1 MNLFW
6 NEFNKKASKLK
17 FLGIARPTV
26 PMKPP
31 VQAERV
37 LDYKKL
43 RQEMMRTKKPPTT
56 KPATPRP
63 DPDREARM
71 AALRDRITDPVAW
84 RRALAKP
91 VGK

>member
-17 FLGIARPTV
+17 FLGLAKPTV

-43 RQEMMRTKKPPTT
+43 RQEMMRPKKPASA
-56 KPATPRP
+56 KPAAPRP

-71 AALRDRITDPVAW
+71 SALRSRITDPFTW